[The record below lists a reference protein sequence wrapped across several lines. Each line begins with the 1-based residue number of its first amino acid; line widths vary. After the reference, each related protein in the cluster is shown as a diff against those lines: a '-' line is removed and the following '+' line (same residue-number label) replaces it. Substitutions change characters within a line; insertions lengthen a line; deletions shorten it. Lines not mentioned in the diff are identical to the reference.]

1 MKINL
6 NNLKVLFSEEE
17 IILKVKQIAQTLN
30 ELYKEEEVIAICV
43 LKGAVIFA
51 TDLVRELNMPLQMEF
66 IRLSSYGSSMSTS
79 GKVNAVD
86 IKLPDLNDKNVLIIE
101 DIVDTGLTAK
111 FLVDF
116 ININFHVKDLKFCSL
131 LDKKI
136 TRKVDIEPD
145 YYCFEV
151 DDKFVVGYGLDY
163 DGQYR
168 NLKYIAYY
176 EGFSSG
182 N

>member
-1 MKINL
+1 MEIKL
-6 NNLKVLFSEEE
+6 EDLKVLFSA
-17 IILKVKQIAQTLN
+17 KQIQTRISELAQELN
-30 ELYKEEEVIAICV
+30 NFYNGEEVIAVCV
-43 LKGAVIFA
+43 LKGAVVFA
-51 TDLVRELNMPLQMEF
+51 VDLIRELNMPVKMEF
-66 IRLSSYGSSMSTS
+66 IRLSSYGSSTTTS

-86 IKLPDLNDKNVLIIE
+86 IKLPDLNGKNVLIIE

-116 ININFHVKDLKFCSL
+116 ININFHVKSLKFCSL

-163 DGQYR
+163 DGLYR
-168 NLKYIAYY
+168 NLPYIGYK
-176 EGFSSG
+176 E
-182 N
+182 